1 MRPHSHLHRSPRPG
15 LGIAIGL
22 LAICL
27 ITAGV
32 PRTGGAT
39 DEEVLIPV
47 KTPKGETIWAEH
59 ADTTEK
65 RVRGLMFRT
74 HLPKDRGMLF
84 TFGEPQHWTIWMK
97 NTWISLDI
105 IWLDVQ
111 KRIVHI
117 EPDVPPCHRNDN
129 GCPQYQPIR
138 KAVFVLELAAGV
150 AADLQLKK
158 GARLAF
164 PIDPPAYLLR

>member
-1 MRPHSHLHRSPRPG
+1 M
-15 LGIAIGL
+15 ATAL

-27 ITAGV
+27 VAAAPSTGV
-32 PRTGGAT
+32 TRG
-39 DEEVLIPV
+39 DEVLIPV
-47 KTPKGETIWAEH
+47 TTPQGATIWAEH

-65 RVRGLMFRT
+65 RARGLMFRKNLAT
-74 HLPKDRGMLF
+74 DRGMLF
-84 TFGEPQHWTIWMK
+84 TFGEPQQWTIWMK

-105 IWLDVQ
+105 IWLDVR

-117 EPDVPPCHRNDN
+117 EHDVPPCHRTDN

-150 AADLQLKK
+150 AADLQLEK
-158 GARLAF
+158 GTQLAF